1 MRTDEVD
8 LVMFGPE
15 HIDGAVSLSRQ
26 ANWPHRREDWQM
38 MLELSDGTVVLD
50 ADGRVVGTILLTRY
64 GQDCAAINMVIVDET
79 MRGHGLGRKLMESAF
94 AFAGERPLRLVATAE
109 GLPLY
114 KKLGFAECGTIR
126 QHQGEVRV
134 VAAPQGA
141 ALATGDEIA
150 AIKRLDRD
158 AFGADRSALIDR
170 LARAGKFAVI
180 RRDGV
185 VTGYAA
191 LRAFGRGEVIG
202 PIVAT
207 NADEAKALIAF
218 FAASRPGAFL
228 RIDTDS
234 DSGLADWLG
243 EIGLVHVGGGIAMSN
258 HASMKPDHPRVRTFA
273 LTSQALG

>member
-15 HIDGAVSLSRQ
+15 HINGAMSLSRQ
-26 ANWPHRREDWQM
+26 ARWPHRREDWQM

-50 ADGRVVGTILLTRY
+50 ANGRVVGTILLTRY

-79 MRGHGLGRKLMESAF
+79 VRGHGLGRKLMESAI
-94 AFAGERPLRLVATAE
+94 ALADERPLRLVATVE

-114 KKLGFAECGTIR
+114 KKLGFAEGGTIR
-126 QHQGEVRV
+126 QHQGEVRL
-134 VAAPQGA
+134 VASSRGF

-158 AFGADRSALIDR
+158 AFGADRSALIDH
-170 LARAGKFAVI
+170 LANAGKFAVI
-180 RRDGV
+180 RRDRV

-207 NADEAKALIAF
+207 SADEAKALIAF
-218 FAASRPGAFL
+218 FASSRTGAFL

-234 DSGLADWLG
+234 DSGLADWL
-243 EIGLVHVGGGIAMSN
+243 EKIGLQHVGGGIAMSN
-258 HASMKPDHPRVRTFA
+258 YAPKKPNHARVRTFA
-273 LTSQALG
+273 LASQALG

>member
-1 MRTDEVD
+1 MRTDEID

-15 HIDGAVSLSRQ
+15 HIDGAVSLSQQ
-26 ANWPHRREDWQM
+26 AQWPHRREDWQM
-38 MLELSDGTVVLD
+38 MLALSDGTVVLD
-50 ADGRVVGTILLTRY
+50 ANGRVVGTILLTRF
-64 GQDCAAINMVIVDET
+64 GQDCAAINMVIVDEA
-79 MRGHGLGRKLMESAF
+79 MRGHGLGRKLMERAF
-94 AFAGERPLRLVATAE
+94 AFAGGRPLRLVATAE

-114 KKLGFAECGTIR
+114 RKLGFAECGTIR
-126 QHQGEVRV
+126 QHQGEVRL
-134 VAAPQGA
+134 VAASRGVV
-141 ALATGDEIA
+141 LATGEEIA

-170 LARAGKFAVI
+170 LASAGKFAVI

-207 NADEAKALIAF
+207 SADEAKALIAF
-218 FAASRPGAFL
+218 FAASRTGAFL

-234 DSGLADWLG
+234 DSGLADWL
-243 EIGLVHVGGGIAMSN
+243 EKIGLQYVGGGIAMSN
-258 HASMKPDHPRVRTFA
+258 YAPKKPDHARVRTFA
-273 LTSQALG
+273 LASQALG